1 MNRDFSVNLSGM
13 ITLIENIGELC
24 DLLWESDVEDFLPMG
39 VSLNSA
45 SDEAERTGFYG
56 TSDVVEALSE
66 FSSRW
71 DLGLNQMKADLQ
83 EIQGRLAG
91 VTQAYSGLLEVMS
104 KELQSLERTM
114 ERLGKSS
121 AFINRDF

>member
-13 ITLIENIGELC
+13 ITLIENTGELC
-24 DLLWESDVEDFLPMG
+24 DLLWEPDVEDFLPMG

-45 SDEAERTGFYG
+45 SDEAERTGLYG

>member
-13 ITLIENIGELC
+13 ITLIENTGELC
-24 DLLWESDVEDFLPMG
+24 DLLWEPDVEDFLPMG

-45 SDEAERTGFYG
+45 SDEAERTGLYG

-114 ERLGKSS
+114 ERLGKPS

>member
-13 ITLIENIGELC
+13 ITLIENTGELC
-24 DLLWESDVEDFLPMG
+24 DLLWEPDVEDFLPMG